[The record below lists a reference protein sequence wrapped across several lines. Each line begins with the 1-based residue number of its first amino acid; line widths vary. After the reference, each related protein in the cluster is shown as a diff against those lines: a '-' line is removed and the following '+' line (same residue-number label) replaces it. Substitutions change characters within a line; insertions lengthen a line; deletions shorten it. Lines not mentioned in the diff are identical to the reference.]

1 MTRRQQSE
9 TLHEQV
15 ERIAIPT
22 FDWVSEP
29 IEAIAKGLVLHSR
42 ANSPSGVRPHGGEE
56 PDEAK
61 TAPSEP
67 GKRRRWHY
75 RDSTSR

>member
-15 ERIAIPT
+15 ERIAIPE
-22 FDWVSEP
+22 FDWVCEP

-42 ANSPSGVRPHGGEE
+42 ANSASGGRPSGEE
-56 PDEAK
+56 PDEAQ
-61 TAPSEP
+61 TPPSEP
-67 GKRRRWHY
+67 GKRRRWHH